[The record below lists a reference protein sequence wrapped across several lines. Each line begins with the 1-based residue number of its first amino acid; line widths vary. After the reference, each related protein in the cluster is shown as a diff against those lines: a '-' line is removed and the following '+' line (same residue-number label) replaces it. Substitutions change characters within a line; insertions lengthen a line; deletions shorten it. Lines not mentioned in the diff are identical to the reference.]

1 MATESQGIETGRAY
15 AHIFRYVS
23 CGIGHNK
30 TNRRTIQI
38 EDGQLDAINPPYHLP
53 NTRLRAISAPRNGEF
68 PQRFFGCHCSDSAG
82 SASARSYACFLGGH
96 ESSPATAA
104 YTASRHRGKR
114 HGHAQRLRRHRADVQ
129 DTEHA
134 ARGACLA
141 REVEQA
147 VAVVLVLLI
156 PCLDLGGEAVG
167 QRCREGVEAVEDIDD
182 LPLGGDEWGG
192 NLDSR

>member
-1 MATESQGIETGRAY
+1 MGHTY

-30 TNRRTIQI
+30 TNRQTIQI
-38 EDGQLDAINPPYHLP
+38 ADGQLDAINPPYHLP

-68 PQRFFGCHCSDSAG
+68 SSAFSG
-82 SASARSYACFLGGH
+82 AIAPIRQTQPPLDLTHVFGGH

-114 HGHAQRLRRHRADVQ
+114 HGHAQRLRRHRADAQ

-134 ARGACLA
+134 ARVACLA

-147 VAVVLVLLI
+147 VAVAPVLR
-156 PCLDLGGEAVG
+156 PACLDLGRDTVGE
-167 QRCREGVEAVEDIDD
+167 RFR
-182 LPLGGDEWGG
+182 
-192 NLDSR
+192 

>member
-1 MATESQGIETGRAY
+1 MGRTY

-38 EDGQLDAINPPYHLP
+38 ADGQLDAINPPYHLP
-53 NTRLRAISAPRNGEF
+53 NTCLSAISASRNGEF
-68 PQRFFGCHCSDSAG
+68 SIALSGAIAPIRQAQPPLDLTHV
-82 SASARSYACFLGGH
+82 FLGGH

-104 YTASRHRGKR
+104 YTASRHGGKR

-134 ARGACLA
+134 ARVACLA
-141 REVEQA
+141 REVE
-147 VAVVLVLLI
+147 
-156 PCLDLGGEAVG
+156 
-167 QRCREGVEAVEDIDD
+167 
-182 LPLGGDEWGG
+182 
-192 NLDSR
+192 

>member
-1 MATESQGIETGRAY
+1 M
-15 AHIFRYVS
+15 
-23 CGIGHNK
+23 
-30 TNRRTIQI
+30 
-38 EDGQLDAINPPYHLP
+38 
-53 NTRLRAISAPRNGEF
+53 
-68 PQRFFGCHCSDSAG
+68 
-82 SASARSYACFLGGH
+82 GGH

-114 HGHAQRLRRHRADVQ
+114 HGPAQRLRRHQADAQ
-129 DTEHA
+129 DPEHA

-167 QRCREGVEAVEDIDD
+167 QRCREGVEAVEDVDD
-182 LPLGGDEWGG
+182 LPLGGDGWGRE
-192 NLDSR
+192 SRPSISPQARLRLPLSLSLPFVWISESPEQ

>member
-1 MATESQGIETGRAY
+1 MGRTY

-38 EDGQLDAINPPYHLP
+38 ADGQLDAINPPYHLP
-53 NTRLRAISAPRNGEF
+53 NTCLSAISASRNGEF
-68 PQRFFGCHCSDSAG
+68 SSALSG
-82 SASARSYACFLGGH
+82 VIAPIRQAQPPLDLTHVFLGGH

-104 YTASRHRGKR
+104 YTASRHGGKR

-134 ARGACLA
+134 ARVACLA
-141 REVEQA
+141 REVE
-147 VAVVLVLLI
+147 
-156 PCLDLGGEAVG
+156 
-167 QRCREGVEAVEDIDD
+167 
-182 LPLGGDEWGG
+182 
-192 NLDSR
+192 

>member
-1 MATESQGIETGRAY
+1 MGRTY

-38 EDGQLDAINPPYHLP
+38 ADGQLDAINPPYHLP
-53 NTRLRAISAPRNGEF
+53 NTCLSAISASRNGEF
-68 PQRFFGCHCSDSAG
+68 SSALSG
-82 SASARSYACFLGGH
+82 AIAPIRQAQPPLDLTHVFLGGH

-104 YTASRHRGKR
+104 YTASRHGGKR

-134 ARGACLA
+134 ARVAYLA
-141 REVEQA
+141 REVE
-147 VAVVLVLLI
+147 
-156 PCLDLGGEAVG
+156 
-167 QRCREGVEAVEDIDD
+167 
-182 LPLGGDEWGG
+182 
-192 NLDSR
+192 

>member
-1 MATESQGIETGRAY
+1 MGRTY

-38 EDGQLDAINPPYHLP
+38 ADGQLDAINPPYHLP
-53 NTRLRAISAPRNGEF
+53 NTCLSAISASRNGEF
-68 PQRFFGCHCSDSAG
+68 SSAFSG
-82 SASARSYACFLGGH
+82 AIAPIRQAQPPLDLTHVFLGGH

-104 YTASRHRGKR
+104 YTASRHGGKR

-134 ARGACLA
+134 ARVACRA
-141 REVEQA
+141 REVE
-147 VAVVLVLLI
+147 
-156 PCLDLGGEAVG
+156 
-167 QRCREGVEAVEDIDD
+167 
-182 LPLGGDEWGG
+182 
-192 NLDSR
+192 

>member
-1 MATESQGIETGRAY
+1 MGRTY

-38 EDGQLDAINPPYHLP
+38 ADGQLDAINPPYHLP
-53 NTRLRAISAPRNGEF
+53 NTCLSAISASRNGEF
-68 PQRFFGCHCSDSAG
+68 SSALSG
-82 SASARSYACFLGGH
+82 AIAPIRQAQPPLDLTHVFLGGH

-104 YTASRHRGKR
+104 YTASRHGGKR

-134 ARGACLA
+134 ARGACLT

-182 LPLGGDEWGG
+182 LPLGGDGWGG

>member
-1 MATESQGIETGRAY
+1 MGRTY

-38 EDGQLDAINPPYHLP
+38 ADGQLDAINPPYHLP
-53 NTRLRAISAPRNGEF
+53 NTCLSAISASRNGEF
-68 PQRFFGCHCSDSAG
+68 SSALSG
-82 SASARSYACFLGGH
+82 AIAPIRQAQPPLDLTHVFLGGH

-104 YTASRHRGKR
+104 YTASRHGGKR

-134 ARGACLA
+134 ARVACLA
-141 REVEQA
+141 REVE
-147 VAVVLVLLI
+147 
-156 PCLDLGGEAVG
+156 
-167 QRCREGVEAVEDIDD
+167 
-182 LPLGGDEWGG
+182 
-192 NLDSR
+192 

>member
-1 MATESQGIETGRAY
+1 MGRTY

-38 EDGQLDAINPPYHLP
+38 ADGQLDAINPPYHLP
-53 NTRLRAISAPRNGEF
+53 NTCLSAISASRNGEF
-68 PQRFFGCHCSDSAG
+68 SSALSG
-82 SASARSYACFLGGH
+82 AIAPIRQAQLPLDLTHVFLGGH

-104 YTASRHRGKR
+104 YTASRHGGKR

-134 ARGACLA
+134 ARVACLA
-141 REVEQA
+141 REVE
-147 VAVVLVLLI
+147 
-156 PCLDLGGEAVG
+156 
-167 QRCREGVEAVEDIDD
+167 
-182 LPLGGDEWGG
+182 
-192 NLDSR
+192 

>member
-1 MATESQGIETGRAY
+1 MGRTY

-38 EDGQLDAINPPYHLP
+38 ADGQLDAINPPYHLP
-53 NTRLRAISAPRNGEF
+53 NPCLSAISASRNGEF
-68 PQRFFGCHCSDSAG
+68 SSALSG
-82 SASARSYACFLGGH
+82 AIAPIRQAQPPLDLTHVFLGGH

-104 YTASRHRGKR
+104 YPASRHGGKR

-134 ARGACLA
+134 ARVACLA
-141 REVEQA
+141 REVE
-147 VAVVLVLLI
+147 
-156 PCLDLGGEAVG
+156 
-167 QRCREGVEAVEDIDD
+167 
-182 LPLGGDEWGG
+182 
-192 NLDSR
+192 

>member
-1 MATESQGIETGRAY
+1 MGRTY

-38 EDGQLDAINPPYHLP
+38 ADGQLDAINPPYHLP
-53 NTRLRAISAPRNGEF
+53 NTCFSAISASRNGEF
-68 PQRFFGCHCSDSAG
+68 SSAFSG
-82 SASARSYACFLGGH
+82 AIAPIRQAQPPLDLTHVFLGGH

-104 YTASRHRGKR
+104 YTASRHGGKR

-134 ARGACLA
+134 ARVACLA
-141 REVEQA
+141 REVE
-147 VAVVLVLLI
+147 
-156 PCLDLGGEAVG
+156 
-167 QRCREGVEAVEDIDD
+167 
-182 LPLGGDEWGG
+182 
-192 NLDSR
+192 

>member
-1 MATESQGIETGRAY
+1 MGRTY

-38 EDGQLDAINPPYHLP
+38 ADGQLDAINPPYHLP
-53 NTRLRAISAPRNGEF
+53 NTCLSAISASRNGEF
-68 PQRFFGCHCSDSAG
+68 SSAFSG
-82 SASARSYACFLGGH
+82 AIAPIRQAQPPLDLTHVFLGGH

-104 YTASRHRGKR
+104 YTASRHGGKR

-134 ARGACLA
+134 ARVACLA
-141 REVEQA
+141 REVE
-147 VAVVLVLLI
+147 
-156 PCLDLGGEAVG
+156 
-167 QRCREGVEAVEDIDD
+167 
-182 LPLGGDEWGG
+182 
-192 NLDSR
+192 

>member
-1 MATESQGIETGRAY
+1 MGHTY

-38 EDGQLDAINPPYHLP
+38 ADGQLDAINPPYHLP
-53 NTRLRAISAPRNGEF
+53 NTCLSAISASRNGEF
-68 PQRFFGCHCSDSAG
+68 SSALSG
-82 SASARSYACFLGGH
+82 AIAPIRQAQPPLDLTHVFLGGH

-104 YTASRHRGKR
+104 YTASRHGGKR

-134 ARGACLA
+134 ARVACLA
-141 REVEQA
+141 REVE
-147 VAVVLVLLI
+147 
-156 PCLDLGGEAVG
+156 
-167 QRCREGVEAVEDIDD
+167 
-182 LPLGGDEWGG
+182 
-192 NLDSR
+192 

>member
-1 MATESQGIETGRAY
+1 MGRTY

-38 EDGQLDAINPPYHLP
+38 ADGQLDAINPPYHLP
-53 NTRLRAISAPRNGEF
+53 NTCLSAISASRNGEF
-68 PQRFFGCHCSDSAG
+68 SSALSG
-82 SASARSYACFLGGH
+82 AIAPIRQAQPPLDLTHVFLGGY

-104 YTASRHRGKR
+104 YTASRHGGKR

-134 ARGACLA
+134 ARVACLA
-141 REVEQA
+141 REVE
-147 VAVVLVLLI
+147 
-156 PCLDLGGEAVG
+156 
-167 QRCREGVEAVEDIDD
+167 
-182 LPLGGDEWGG
+182 
-192 NLDSR
+192 

>member
-1 MATESQGIETGRAY
+1 MGRTY

-38 EDGQLDAINPPYHLP
+38 ADGQLDAINPPYHLP
-53 NTRLRAISAPRNGEF
+53 NTCLSAISASRNGEF
-68 PQRFFGCHCSDSAG
+68 SSALSG
-82 SASARSYACFLGGH
+82 AIAPIRQAQPPLDLTHVFLGGH

-104 YTASRHRGKR
+104 YTASRHGGKR

-134 ARGACLA
+134 AR
-141 REVEQA
+141 
-147 VAVVLVLLI
+147 VA
-156 PCLDLGGEAVG
+156 
-167 QRCREGVEAVEDIDD
+167 
-182 LPLGGDEWGG
+182 
-192 NLDSR
+192 

>member
-1 MATESQGIETGRAY
+1 MGRTY

-38 EDGQLDAINPPYHLP
+38 ADGQLDAINPPYHLP
-53 NTRLRAISAPRNGEF
+53 NTCLSAISASRNGEF
-68 PQRFFGCHCSDSAG
+68 SSAFSG
-82 SASARSYACFLGGH
+82 AIAPIRQVQPPLDLTHVFLGGH

-104 YTASRHRGKR
+104 YTASRHGGKR

-134 ARGACLA
+134 ARVACLA
-141 REVEQA
+141 REVE
-147 VAVVLVLLI
+147 
-156 PCLDLGGEAVG
+156 
-167 QRCREGVEAVEDIDD
+167 
-182 LPLGGDEWGG
+182 
-192 NLDSR
+192 